1 MFKTRDFYL
10 MKVYD
15 TNGKYLG
22 AISDLAIDFY
32 NGDIKGFIIS
42 SLSIFSK
49 KNFVRKENIISLED
63 VLIVDSVENY
73 KGLTFNNIK
82 FIDIVDSKN
91 IMKGVLEDLII
102 DKETL
107 SIKGMIMSSGII
119 DTMFKGKEIILASG
133 CILCEKFILYKG
145 KEYIKLKTLPHNLGG
160 VV

>member
-49 KNFVRKENIISLED
+49 KNFVRKESIISLED

-102 DKETL
+102 DKETF

>member
-1 MFKTRDFYL
+1 MLKTRDFYL

-22 AISDLAIDFY
+22 AISDIAIDFY
-32 NGDIKGFIIS
+32 EGEVKGFIIS

-49 KNFVRKENIISLED
+49 KNFVGKENIISLED
-63 VLIVDSVENY
+63 VLIVLKVETY

-82 FIDIVDSKN
+82 YMDIVDYRN

-102 DKETL
+102 DKHSL
-107 SIKGMIMSSGII
+107 MIKGMVMSSGLI
-119 DTMFKGKEIILASG
+119 DTMFKGKEIILSSG

-160 VV
+160 SI

>member
-102 DKETL
+102 DKETF

>member
-10 MKVYD
+10 MKVYN

-32 NGDIKGFIIS
+32 NGNIKGFIIS

-49 KNFVRKENIISLED
+49 KNFVRKESIISLED

-160 VV
+160 AV

>member
-160 VV
+160 AV

>member
-15 TNGKYLG
+15 TNGRYLG

-32 NGDIKGFIIS
+32 NGNIKGFIIS

-49 KNFVRKENIISLED
+49 KNFVRKESIISLED

-160 VV
+160 AV